1 MQMEDRVEHLQRDVV
16 SIRRL
21 TQQFSDCLDSV
32 EVQEQEEFCVPLPR
46 FVGNCPLGL
55 TASASPFSSRD
66 VLALSPP
73 PLTPHT

>member
-1 MQMEDRVEHLQRDVV
+1 MCMQMEDRVEHLQRDVV

-55 TASASPFSSRD
+55 TASASPFFKS
-66 VLALSPP
+66 
-73 PLTPHT
+73 